1 MFCDHGRGPCAG
13 GCGSARGPSEARWSA
28 CSTSP
33 QVSPPARENAGD
45 SFGACALPHQAYD
58 PHRLPAP
65 EGEMADASA
74 ETQQVA
80 AGAAAQPAT
89 APVPM
94 ADGGEP
100 PGARQTEVEN
110 ALTVLQREAGLTE
123 DTLRVLRKAV
133 SDNAGTREVPD
144 EAAGGVRKR
153 PFKPS
158 SSKRQQLTAE
168 EAAEVKSCV
177 ALRQQKALPDASFP
191 TIACSHCMVNFLA
204 LAVSLTAST
213 CADLQA
219 AAAAWQGRYIAA
231 RKHVALQGCSAQVW
245 CDAQDHPRCVERALV
260 G

>member
-1 MFCDHGRGPCAG
+1 
-13 GCGSARGPSEARWSA
+13 
-28 CSTSP
+28 
-33 QVSPPARENAGD
+33 
-45 SFGACALPHQAYD
+45 
-58 PHRLPAP
+58 
-65 EGEMADASA
+65 MADASA

-80 AGAAAQPAT
+80 AVAAAQPAT

-100 PGARQTEVEN
+100 PGVRQTEVEN

-168 EAAEVKSCV
+168 EAAEVKSCA
-177 ALRQQKALPDASFP
+177 ALRKLLDASFP
-191 TIACSHCMVNFLA
+191 TIACSHCMVPFLA
-204 LAVSLTAST
+204 LAAPLTAST

-219 AAAAWQGRYIAA
+219 AAAARQGRYIAA
-231 RKHVALQGCSAQVW
+231 RKHVALQGGSTQVW
-245 CDAQDHPRCVERALV
+245 CDA
-260 G
+260 